1 MSTPPKN
8 GGVKLPKSP
17 LPCCRCG
24 LLLGSFTGNLSAPLP
39 VGLAKRKLPPVGGMG
54 ERMPIRGMVAFGCAR
69 GVSVTN
75 ITRPGLISIPV
86 GPRLW
91 RSRRSAATLMATI
104 CGSLRAGFLGSS
116 EFSARNAGLVPSADP
131 LIFWKNVRGSLS
143 LRGLLTGYA
152 GSGVVSTL
160 GTLGSPSPRPGPWEP
175 PNPPILPAAPLLPL
189 RAKVPMISRC
199 VLSAAPTTTGP
210 LGPGLAS

>member
-1 MSTPPKN
+1 LSTPPKN
-8 GGVKLPKSP
+8 GGAKLLKSP

-54 ERMPIRGMVAFGCAR
+54 VRMLIRGMAACGCAP
-69 GVSVTN
+69 GVCGTN
-75 ITRPGLISIPV
+75 TTRPGSISTLV
-86 GPRLW
+86 GRRLW
-91 RSRRSAATLMATI
+91 RSRRSAVMLMAII
-104 CGSLRAGFLGSS
+104 CGSPRAGFLASS

-131 LIFWKNVRGSLS
+131 LIFWRNVGGSLS